1 MIRCTVGSI
10 EEAFFLL
17 ELFSTDGA
25 APRHEPRLYVDVAL
39 ELVRILVKLF
49 DEVQSELIV
58 GAIPELNINKVS
70 FLFDCELC

>member
-10 EEAFFLL
+10 EKAFFLL
-17 ELFSTDGA
+17 ELLSTDGA
-25 APRHEPRLYVDVAL
+25 APCHEPRLDVDVAL

-49 DEVQSELIV
+49 DEVQSELV
-58 GAIPELNINKVS
+58 VRAIPELNINKVS